1 MNMTEKRAIVVGAG
15 IVGLATARSLAL
27 KNYKVEVFERHPK
40 AQGASVRNFGM
51 VWPVGQ
57 PLGQLYERAIKSRS
71 IWLEMARE
79 GKIWHGETGSLHT
92 AYLPEEM
99 AVVEEFASKNPQY
112 EVLTPQ
118 ETVNKSE
125 AVVEKELLGA
135 LWSDQE
141 VIVDPRQAIC
151 VLAEV
156 LEEKYNVSFH
166 WNKAVTE
173 VFYPQVKA
181 GNKTYEADLIYVCS
195 GSDFETLFPDEF
207 EETGITKCKLQM
219 MRLVSQPDGWRI
231 GPALCGGLSLVHYSS
246 FTAME
251 SHAALKQYYD
261 QKYAN
266 HLKWGLNVM
275 VSQNGMGELTIGD
288 SHEYGLDLEPFN
300 KKEIDDMILQYLATF
315 ARFKDWTINSH
326 WNGIYSKMQDGSTE
340 IILTPQDGVTI
351 INGLGGAGMTLSF
364 GLAEEVTAAVLN

>member
-1 MNMTEKRAIVVGAG
+1 MNITDKRAIVVGAG

-27 KNYKVEVFERHPK
+27 KNYKVEVFERHPR

-57 PLGQLYERAIKSRS
+57 PLGKLYERAIKSRS

-79 GKIWHGETGSLHT
+79 GNLWHGETGSLHT
-92 AYLPEEM
+92 AYRPEEM
-99 AVVEEFASKNPQY
+99 AVIEEFASKNTQY

-118 ETVNKSE
+118 ETVRRSE
-125 AVVEKELLGA
+125 AVVEKGLLGA

-141 VIVDPRQAIC
+141 VIVDPRQAIRI
-151 VLAEV
+151 LAEV

-207 EETGITKCKLQM
+207 MAAGITKCKLQM

-251 SHAALKQYYD
+251 SHATLKQYYD
-261 QKYAN
+261 QKYAG

-288 SHEYGLDLEPFN
+288 SHEYGLDVEPFN

-326 WNGIYSKMQDGSTE
+326 WHGVYPKMQDGSTE
-340 IILTPQDGVTI
+340 IILTPQEGVTI

-364 GLAEEVTAAVLN
+364 GLAEEVIAAVLN

>member
-1 MNMTEKRAIVVGAG
+1 MNMTEKRAIVIGAG

-57 PLGQLYERAIKSRS
+57 PLGKLYERAIKSRS

-79 GKIWHGETGSLHT
+79 GKIWHGETGRLHT

-99 AVVEEFASKNPQY
+99 AVVEEFASKNTQY

-125 AVVEKELLGA
+125 AVVEKGLLGA

-156 LEEKYNVSFH
+156 LEERYNVSFH

-173 VFYPQVKA
+173 VFYPKVKA

-246 FTAME
+246 FTAMK